1 MTATVRSR
9 PFPVVIAAPSGAGKT
24 SLAHALVER
33 NEDVVFSV
41 SATTRPARAYE
52 TDGVDYEFVDA
63 TEFQRLVAAD
73 ELVEW
78 AEVHGHC
85 YGTPARGIADALAR
99 GQLVV
104 LDIDVQGARQIRR
117 RFPDAVLIF
126 IVPPSGA
133 ELVRRLRGRA
143 SESEQERMRR
153 LRTARKELHAAGEF
167 DYVVVNDEFERAV
180 GALQA
185 IVDTERRRYGRLE
198 DPAAELE
205 RMDREVGDIVDRSE

>member
-1 MTATVRSR
+1 MRSR

-24 SLAHALVER
+24 SLAHALVDR
-33 NEDVVFSV
+33 NADIVFSV

-63 TEFQRLVAAD
+63 GAFERMIAEG
-73 ELVEW
+73 ELLEW
-78 AEVHGHC
+78 AEVHGHR
-85 YGTPARGIADALAR
+85 YGTPARGVAAALER

-117 RFPDAVLIF
+117 RFPEAVLIF
-126 IVPPSGA
+126 IVPPSGE

-143 SESEQERMRR
+143 SESEAERMRR
-153 LRTARKELHAAGEF
+153 LRNARQELHAAADF
-167 DYVVVNDEFERAV
+167 DYVVVNDELERAV

-185 IVDTERRRYGRLE
+185 IVDAERRRYTRLVE
-198 DPAAELE
+198 PAAELD
-205 RMDREVGDIVDRSE
+205 RIDREVGDIVDRSE

>member
-1 MTATVRSR
+1 MRSR

-24 SLAHALVER
+24 SLAHALVDR
-33 NEDVVFSV
+33 NADIVFSV
-41 SATTRPARAYE
+41 SATTRPARSYE

-63 TEFQRLVAAD
+63 GEFERMIAAD

-78 AEVHGHC
+78 AEVHGHR
-85 YGTPARGIADALAR
+85 YGTPARGVAAALER

-117 RFPDAVLIF
+117 RFPEAVLVF
-126 IVPPSGA
+126 IVPPSGE

-143 SESEQERMRR
+143 SESETERLHR
-153 LRTARKELHAAGEF
+153 LRNARRELHAASEF
-167 DYVVVNDEFERAV
+167 DYVVVNDELERAV
-180 GALQA
+180 SALQA
-185 IVDTERRRYGRLE
+185 IVDAERRRYTRLV

-205 RMDREVGDIVDRSE
+205 VIDREVGDIVDRSE